1 MEIKVLKDF
10 TDFIDDKK
18 YFRIVNFNKLIEE
31 LRKRELENN
40 IIERINLEIEKAN
53 RETERDRIFKQVF
66 LSSNNMIRLLANE
79 LKIVPKKY
87 YQRQGLTIGIALG
100 LPLGYLFAMSL
111 KNLGLMGV
119 GLPIGIGI
127 GIAIGSGKDKKAFE
141 EGRQLDVDM
150 NLS

>member
-10 TDFIDDKK
+10 KDLIDDKK
-18 YFRIVNFNKLIEE
+18 YFRIANLNKLIKE
-31 LRKRELENN
+31 LRKRELTNDV
-40 IIERINLEIEKAN
+40 IERINSEIEKVN
-53 RETERDRIFKQVF
+53 KETEKDKIFKQVF
-66 LSSNNMIRLLANE
+66 LSSNNITKILANE
-79 LKIVPKKY
+79 LKIAPKKY
-87 YQRQGLTIGIALG
+87 YQRQGLAIGVGLG
-100 LPLGYLFAMSL
+100 LPLGYLFAMLL

-127 GIAIGSGKDKKAFE
+127 GIAIGSEKDKKAFE